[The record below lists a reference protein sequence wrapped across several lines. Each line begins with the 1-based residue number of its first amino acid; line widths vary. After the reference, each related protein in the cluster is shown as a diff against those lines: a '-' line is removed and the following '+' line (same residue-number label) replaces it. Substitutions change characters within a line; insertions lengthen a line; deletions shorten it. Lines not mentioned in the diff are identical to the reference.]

1 MQALIILLDFVHIC
15 LLKFN
20 IITLSNLERGYILSR
35 PVFLKSGQL
44 VTGQTSL
51 IYKGNDG
58 TSRIINPDNYQP
70 KGSYAVS
77 NHSHN
82 GANLSFDSTRSINDV
97 INNNYS
103 MIVNAN
109 NEISS
114 LKTSVSNGKS
124 AVASAITDKGVSTSA
139 TASFNTMANNIRK
152 INQNAPILLYTNNNV
167 SAGME
172 NYKTN
177 ITLPSVNYNAFL
189 IEFKYTSMQAYGSGS
204 TPVGDPNNSAII
216 YYTKSQLNT
225 GAVAYVSGNPTTQ
238 RYSTYRRDM
247 KLTNN
252 ILYCGDAGHQD
263 SYHPHL
269 DSKYLCIPSRIWG
282 IDILL

>member
-1 MQALIILLDFVHIC
+1 
-15 LLKFN
+15 
-20 IITLSNLERGYILSR
+20 
-35 PVFLKSGQL
+35 
-44 VTGQTSL
+44 
-51 IYKGNDG
+51 
-58 TSRIINPDNYQP
+58 
-70 KGSYAVS
+70 
-77 NHSHN
+77 
-82 GANLSFDSTRSINDV
+82 
-97 INNNYS
+97 